1 MPLRHRLLLSAL
13 LPLAL
18 AACDSAGDAS
28 LKVLVIGDKGDALAK
43 GIRLPPAGQLARG
56 ATTEGLVSLDAEGRV
71 IPALAD
77 RWIVTDDG
85 LSFIFRLRD
94 GTWLDGAPLSGENAR
109 DALRAALAALRGTAL
124 ALDLD
129 AVEEV
134 RAMAGRVVEVR
145 LSRPSPDLLQLLAQP
160 ELGLTRRGR
169 GAGPMALKQSGDY
182 AILTAIPPEELGL
195 PEVPGWQSSMRP
207 VQLASVPGRL
217 AVASF
222 DEDQA
227 DVVLG
232 GSYDQLPRAAGG
244 RFLRGALRMDA
255 VLGLFG
261 LKVESDTGFL
271 ADRANRE
278 ALALAIDRDA
288 IGAALG
294 LSGWAATT
302 RIVSPGTI
310 GDPGTVG
317 ERWEGMSL
325 TARREVASAR
335 VHKWQSANPGAP
347 PLRLALPG
355 GPGADLL
362 FGRLQGDF
370 RAIGISAQRVA
381 ADAPA
386 DLRVIDQVAR
396 YPRAIWFLNQLS
408 CAIARGPCSSP
419 ADTRL
424 LQAKQAS
431 DEAARTALLAEA
443 EQEQAATN
451 AYIPI
456 GVPVRWSLASP
467 RVTGFSINRW
477 ALHPLMPMATRPK

>member
-1 MPLRHRLLLSAL
+1 MSPSRRFLMCAI

-18 AACDSAGDAS
+18 AGCDSADDAA
-28 LKVLVIGDKGDALAK
+28 LKVLVIGEKEDALAK
-43 GIRLPPAGQLARG
+43 GIRLPPAGQLVRG
-56 ATTEGLVSLDAEGRV
+56 ATTEGLVSLDAEGR
-71 IPALAD
+71 INPALAD

-94 GTWLDGAPLSGENAR
+94 GTWLDGTPLTGESAR
-109 DALRAALAALRGTAL
+109 DALRAAIASLRGTAL

-129 AVEEV
+129 AVEEI
-134 RAMAGRVVEVR
+134 RAMAGRVIEVR

-169 GAGPMALKQSGDY
+169 GAGPMTMKQSGEFVL
-182 AILTAIPPEELGL
+182 LTAIPPEDRGL
-195 PEVPGWQSSMRP
+195 PEVANWKATMRSIH
-207 VQLASVPGRL
+207 LASVPGRL

-261 LKVESDTGFL
+261 LKVENDEGFL

-278 ALALAIDRDA
+278 ALAMAIDRDA
-288 IGAALG
+288 IGGALG
-294 LSGWAATT
+294 VSGWTATT

-310 GDPGTVG
+310 GDPGSVS
-317 ERWEGMSL
+317 ERWDGLSL
-325 TARREVASAR
+325 AARRETASAR
-335 VHKWQSANPGAP
+335 VRKWQAASPDAA
-347 PLRLALPG
+347 PLRVALPG

-362 FGRLQGDF
+362 FGRLEGDF
-370 RAIGISAQRVA
+370 RSIGLRVQRVA

-408 CAIARGPCSSP
+408 CGIARGPCSSS

-424 LQAKQAS
+424 QQAKQTA
-431 DEAARTALLAEA
+431 DEAQRTALLAEA

-477 ALHPLMPMATRPK
+477 AIHPLMPMARRPK

>member
-1 MPLRHRLLLSAL
+1 MPQRRNLLLATV
-13 LPLAL
+13 LPIVL
-18 AACDSAGDAS
+18 AACNAPGDAA
-28 LKVLVIGDKGDALAK
+28 LKVLVIGGQGDLLGKGV
-43 GIRLPPAGQLARG
+43 RLPPAGQLLRG
-56 ATTEGLVSLDAEGRV
+56 ATTEGLVSFDAEGRI

-94 GTWLDGAPLSGENAR
+94 GTWPDGTALSGDTAR
-109 DALRAALAALRGTAL
+109 DALRTALAGLRGTAL

-129 AVEEV
+129 AIEDV

-169 GAGPMALKQSGDY
+169 GAGPMAAKPTGEFVVL
-182 AILTAIPPEELGL
+182 AAIPPEDRGL
-195 PEVPGWQSSMRP
+195 PKVPDWHDKVRSI
-207 VQLASVPGRL
+207 QLASVPGRL

-222 DEDQA
+222 DEDRA

-232 GSYDQLPRAAGG
+232 GSYDQLPRAVGG
-244 RFLRGALRMDA
+244 RFLRGALKMDA

-261 LKVESDTGFL
+261 LKVERAEGFL
-271 ADRANRE
+271 SDRANRE
-278 ALALAIDRDA
+278 ALAMAIDRDA

-294 LSGWAATT
+294 LSGWTATS
-302 RIVSPGTI
+302 RIVSPGAV
-310 GDPGTVG
+310 GDPGTVS
-317 ERWEGMSL
+317 ERWDGMSL
-325 TARREVASAR
+325 AARRDAASAR
-335 VHKWQSANPGAP
+335 VRKWRSANPDAP
-347 PLRLALPG
+347 ALRISLPG

-362 FGRLQGDF
+362 FGRLESDF
-370 RAIGISAQRVA
+370 RTIGIAVQRVA

-386 DLRVIDQVAR
+386 DLRVVDQVAR

-408 CAIARGPCSSP
+408 CPIARGPCSSS

-424 LQAKQAS
+424 QQAKLAA
-431 DEAARTALLAEA
+431 DEAGRNALLAEA
-443 EQEQAATN
+443 EREQAATN
-451 AYIPI
+451 VYIPF
-456 GVPVRWSLASP
+456 GVPVRWSLANP

-477 ALHPLMPMATRPK
+477 AVHPLMPMATRPK